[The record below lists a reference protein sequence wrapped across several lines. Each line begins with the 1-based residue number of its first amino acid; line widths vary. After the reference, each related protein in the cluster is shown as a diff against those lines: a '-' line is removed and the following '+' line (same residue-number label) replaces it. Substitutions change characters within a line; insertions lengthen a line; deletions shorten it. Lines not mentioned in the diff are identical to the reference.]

1 MFNKHAQEESPTLSK
16 RFRMSAQGKTSGFE
30 FKPFTEGPLLR
41 SSVIEPFHESGE
53 PRRIAQ
59 PRQGEVAF
67 KRGHLR
73 AESRAQRLLKTAFYQ
88 GNQWD
93 RILNSDEYTVLYYI
107 FRTLSFL
114 VDKAQGV
121 KYKPDETQPRS
132 QYLRHFA
139 SIYACIQLLICLL
152 AGWWLVTW
160 LLL

>member
-1 MFNKHAQEESPTLSK
+1 LRTL
-16 RFRMSAQGKTSGFE
+16 Q
-30 FKPFTEGPLLR
+30 EGPLAR
-41 SSVIEPFHESGE
+41 SSVIEPFHETGE

-59 PRQGEVAF
+59 PRQGEVPF
-67 KRGHLR
+67 KRGQ
-73 AESRAQRLLKTAFYQ
+73 SRAQRLLMKTAFYQ

-93 RILNSDEYTVLYYI
+93 RILNSDEYTILYYV

-139 SIYACIQLLICLL
+139 SIYAVCQLLICLFGGYWL
-152 AGWWLVTW
+152 AVW
-160 LLL
+160 LLSR